1 MLKLDVDYVV
11 LVCSVHSVIPVSVK
25 GMATPYHINPSLSV
39 QEAEYFNWRCVICSI
54 QALSSMHLEDQHM
67 LYEYS
72 VYTDV
77 DNVKWVKCDECMTTY
92 HLKCATNKPESKMSC
107 EHFICTFMAY
117 KK

>member
-1 MLKLDVDYVV
+1 M
-11 LVCSVHSVIPVSVK
+11 VS
-25 GMATPYHINPSLSV
+25 PYHINAPLSV

-54 QALSSMHLEDQHM
+54 QALSPMHLEDQHM

-77 DNVKWVKCDECMTTY
+77 DNVKWVKCDECMTPY
-92 HLKCATNKPESKMSC
+92 HLKCVTTDSESKVSAGC
-107 EHFICTFMAY
+107 FVCTFMGC